1 MIHQNIPL
9 TTSIVT
15 LWKNGHQ
22 NISLTR
28 SKVTL
33 ASEHTADSQH
43 SDPMM
48 NWASEHT
55 SDSQHSVTQS
65 EHTSQYSSP
74 VEKPACERAFCVLFR
89 QELVEHYEHNELA
102 DSFPDVAT
110 TLRIPYKTVA
120 SKCPPYPSPVTESGR
135 CSLCKTLTVCHCFL
149 GLREGLG
156 REGLLKIPLH

>member
-28 SKVTL
+28 SIVTL
-33 ASEHTADSQH
+33 
-43 SDPMM
+43 
-48 NWASEHT
+48 ASEHT